1 MEIIHKTKMEACC
14 PNGGHINNYEI
25 TIKVPSF
32 VEVEKLET
40 ILKSFKG
47 KKIFQEDLIK
57 EVAKKIHE
65 DCFSSL
71 QNKSIGIIM
80 EGEHFDFHTTTIYEY
95 PNTQY

>member
-32 VEVEKLET
+32 VEVEKLGDV
-40 ILKSFKG
+40 LKSFKG
-47 KKIFQEDLIK
+47 KKIFQEDLVK
-57 EVAKKIHE
+57 EIAQKIHE

-71 QNKSIGIIM
+71 QDKSVGVIM
-80 EGEHFDFHTTTIYEY
+80 KGKHLDFHTTTIYEY
-95 PNTQY
+95 PKTPY